1 MRAACIIR
9 RAIRQDRPT
18 SNVPSRPNPLHLS
31 SEVQRQASVMT
42 EAYHQTL
49 QGHRMA
55 QRTLLLIRCLSVPVL
70 AVAGVMV
77 PEVSKVVVDAQ
88 RTTIAFPKLLN
99 MLLLKQMPLLI
110 QERQLTQSTGAN
122 PFLAEHT

>member
-1 MRAACIIR
+1 
-9 RAIRQDRPT
+9 
-18 SNVPSRPNPLHLS
+18 
-31 SEVQRQASVMT
+31 MT
-42 EAYHQTL
+42 EAYRQTL
-49 QGHRMA
+49 QAHRMV

-70 AVAGVMV
+70 AVAGVMA

-99 MLLLKQMPLLI
+99 MPLLKQMPLLI
-110 QERQLTQSTGAN
+110 QERQLTRSTGAN